1 MKKILKIILSVLAV
15 LVLLIAIFIYYA
27 YRSIYKSEKIDGK
40 RENIPSG
47 IAGLT
52 EINKGNADWPNW
64 RGQYFDGKS
73 SLTGIKTN
81 WSEGLEKLWEVNF
94 LCQGQATASWSAPVI
109 VGNRLIIPGRDEKND
124 LVFCIN
130 PDNGELIWQGSYEAE
145 AGTAHGPGSR
155 ATPFIDSNYVY
166 TFGRSGDLV
175 CWQLTD
181 GKLVWRKNVNDFG
194 GEEPSHGH
202 SSSPLVYEEMVI
214 VQGGGNALFIAFDKF
229 NGELIWKSYTGLA
242 GFSAPILIE
251 EKEVTYLLVYH
262 GQGLSCIEPKNGQ
275 ELWCVPWEFEMNAS
289 TPAVKD
295 NIVFITSFTKGGQ
308 AIEITKDSYKV
319 LWENDD
325 IAAHHSDPIIIEG
338 FIYGYSGYSGRN
350 KGDFKCVELKTGK
363 EMWSTKEIG
372 QGTTTYV
379 DGHLICMDV
388 KGNLFLV
395 KPDPEAFYIIGKIE
409 NALKDIRYQAWT
421 VPVVANGKLYLRYL
435 QTLVCYDLM
444 PK

>member
-1 MKKILKIILSVLAV
+1 MKRTWKIILTVISV
-15 LVLLIAIFIYYA
+15 LVLLIAIFIYYS
-27 YRSIYKSEKIDGK
+27 YKSIYKSEKIDGK
-40 RENIPSG
+40 RDNIPSE
-47 IAGLT
+47 IAGLA
-52 EINKGNADWPNW
+52 EINKGIADWPNW
-64 RGQYFDGKS
+64 RGQNFDGKS
-73 SLTGIKTN
+73 SLTGIKTD

-109 VGNRLIIPGRDEKND
+109 VGNKLVIPGRDEKHD

-130 PDNGELIWQGSYEAE
+130 TDNGELIWQGSYEAE

-181 GKLVWRKNVNDFG
+181 GELVWRKNVNDFG
-194 GEEPSHGH
+194 GKEPSHGH
-202 SSSPLVYEEMVI
+202 SSSPLVYKDMVI
-214 VQGGGNALFIAFDKF
+214 VQGGGTALLMAFNKF
-229 NGELIWKSYTGLA
+229 NGDLIWKSLEGLA
-242 GFSAPILIE
+242 GFAAPISINIIE
-251 EKEVTYLLVYH
+251 DTYLLIYH
-262 GQGLSCIEPKNGQ
+262 GKGLSCIEPENGQ
-275 ELWCVPWEFEMNAS
+275 ELWLVPWEFEMNAT
-289 TPAVKD
+289 TPAIKD
-295 NIVFITSFTKGGQ
+295 NIAFITSFTKGCQ
-308 AIEITKDSYKV
+308 AVEFTRESYKV
-319 LWENDD
+319 LWKNDA

-338 FIYGYSGYSGRN
+338 YIYGYSGFSGRN
-350 KGDFKCVELKTGK
+350 KGSFKCVELETGK

-395 KPDPEAFYIIGKIE
+395 KPDPDAIQIIGKIE
-409 NALKDIRYQAWT
+409 NALNEVKYQAWT
-421 VPVVANGKLYLRYL
+421 VPVIANGHLYLRYL
-435 QTLVCYDLM
+435 QTLVCYNLM